1 MNKLKA
7 VPGSI
12 LEGLFTNGWI
22 ALRKFSQSRKSVLL
36 SIRQT
41 VVNLF
46 VVVVVAPFQMY
57 FNVQSDKITSL
68 TLASV
73 DT

>member
-22 ALRKFSQSRKSVLL
+22 ALGKFSQSRKSVLL

-46 VVVVVAPFQMY
+46 VAVVVAPFQMY

-68 TLASV
+68 MLAFV